1 MQLLFI
7 NGRLLRST
15 LLAGAWSA
23 GYSTF
28 TMTQRQPYGVLFV
41 DLPPDHV
48 DPNVHPTKSDVR
60 LRFPDRTSD
69 AVRRAISS
77 TLGRLAGER
86 LGRALSLAPSSSFSS
101 VAPASFSVASGRY
114 EGTVIEAQSLFAP
127 EVAPPPAASLR
138 ILAQLDD
145 TFILAT
151 DGAAL
156 VLIDQHA
163 AHERVAYE
171 TIARRA
177 QASAPSEPL
186 LVPYTVEL
194 DAEEAERL
202 EEARA
207 HLLEAGL
214 EIEPFGERVYRVT
227 ATPAGYGAR
236 SFDVHAYIDDLADD
250 IPGLDARER
259 VWASLA
265 CHSVVR
271 AGDRLEY
278 DETAALIAQLER
290 CANPMHCPHGRPTIV
305 RIEPDEIAKLFKRI

>member
-1 MQLLFI
+1 M
-7 NGRLLRST
+7 
-15 LLAGAWSA
+15 
-23 GYSTF
+23 
-28 TMTQRQPYGVLFV
+28 
-41 DLPPDHV
+41 
-48 DPNVHPTKSDVR
+48 
-60 LRFPDRTSD
+60 
-69 AVRRAISS
+69 
-77 TLGRLAGER
+77 
-86 LGRALSLAPSSSFSS
+86 
-101 VAPASFSVASGRY
+101 
-114 EGTVIEAQSLFAP
+114 
-127 EVAPPPAASLR
+127 R

-145 TFILAT
+145 FTFILAT

-177 QASAPSEPL
+177 QTSAPSEPL

-194 DAEEAERL
+194 DAQEAGRL
-202 EEARA
+202 EDARA

-214 EIEPFGERVYRVT
+214 EIEPFGERTYRVT

-236 SFDVHAYIDDLADD
+236 SFDLHAYIDDLADD
-250 IPGLDARER
+250 IPGLSARER

-278 DETAALIAQLER
+278 DEMAALIARLER

-305 RIEPDEIAKLFKRI
+305 RIEPEAIARLFKRIRILS